1 MLRVIAGELRG
12 RRLRT
17 PSGRTTRPTAD
28 RTREAVFNILGAR
41 LLGGWVLDLFAG
53 SGAFGIEALS
63 RGAAGAVFV
72 ENDRRAFAVLQRNL
86 ADLGLL
92 GRSRAF
98 LRDAARGLGF
108 LAGEGFRFRIA
119 FLDPPYGAGLVVPAL
134 QGLLAAACMDP
145 GGLIVVEHSAG
156 EGLPETV
163 ASLRRS
169 DRRRYGD
176 TLVSFYSSVL

>member
-28 RTREAVFNILGAR
+28 RTREAIFNILGERPCGA
-41 LLGGWVLDLFAG
+41 WVVDLFAG

-72 ENDRRAFAVLQRNL
+72 ENDPRTFAVLQRNL
-86 ADLGLL
+86 AALGLL
-92 GRSRAF
+92 DRSRAF
-98 LRDAARGLGF
+98 LRDAIRGLGF
-108 LAGEGFRFRIA
+108 LAAGGFRFRIA
-119 FLDPPYGAGLVVPAL
+119 FLDPPYGAGLVLPAVR
-134 QGLLAAACMDP
+134 GLIAAGCMEP
-145 GGLIVVEHSAG
+145 GSLIVVEHSAA
-156 EGLPETV
+156 ESLPESV
-163 ASLRRS
+163 GPFRRS

-176 TLVSFYSSVL
+176 SLVSFYSSML

>member
-1 MLRVIAGELRG
+1 MLRVIAGEFRG

-28 RTREAVFNILGAR
+28 RTREAVFNILGDLPR
-41 LLGGWVLDLFAG
+41 GSWVLDLFAG

-92 GRSRAF
+92 GRSRAW

-119 FLDPPYGAGLVVPAL
+119 FLDPPYGAGLVLPAL
-134 QGLLAAACMDP
+134 QGLISAGCMAAES
-145 GGLIVVEHSAG
+145 LLVVEHNAV
-156 EGLPETV
+156 EAPPE
-163 ASLRRS
+163 AIGSFRRS
-169 DRRRYGD
+169 DQRRYGG